1 MGGGLV
7 AGDPVAPP
15 EGSSVGQS
23 QEDAWVDQGGEG
35 GVQVLLQALLQPA
48 LLRKLFLKKKKKKYY
63 IILLLLAT
71 CYMVSMLTR

>member
-1 MGGGLV
+1 M

-48 LLRKLFLKKKKKKYY
+48 LLRKLFLKKIKINKFM
-63 IILLLLAT
+63 LHVLAT